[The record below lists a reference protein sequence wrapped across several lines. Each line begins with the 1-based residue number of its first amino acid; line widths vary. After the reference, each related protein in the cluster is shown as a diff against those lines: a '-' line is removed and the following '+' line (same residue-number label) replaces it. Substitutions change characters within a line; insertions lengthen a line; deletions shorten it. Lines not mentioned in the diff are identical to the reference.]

1 MIFAIKPNLRQ
12 LITVF
17 LLSTAIAMPA
27 FAGVLESV
35 TAALQ
40 HHNAAELAAF
50 FDTSV
55 DLTILNN
62 ESNYSKKQAE
72 VIVQRFF
79 SDNGATS
86 FTLTHQGKSPDGSMY
101 GTGTLQTAKGSFKV
115 YFFLKKNAS
124 GSVIQ
129 ELRFEN

>member
-1 MIFAIKPNLRQ
+1 MIFTTNPKMKHVISMIL
-12 LITVF
+12 LMTVITTPV
-17 LLSTAIAMPA
+17 
-27 FAGVLESV
+27 FAGILESV

-40 HHNAAELAAF
+40 HHNASELAAY
-50 FDTSV
+50 FDSNV

-79 SDNGATS
+79 TENSVSG

-101 GTGTLQTAKGSFKV
+101 GTGNLITAKGTFKV
-115 YFFLKKNAS
+115 YFFLKKSGS